1 MPHREPASEHCRN
14 ALQLLAAL
22 IVDERIVAHADLF
35 ELVRATRDR
44 VKAAQMMTEECAT
57 ALEGSPLRRT
67 ARRIRELLV
76 SQAEDT

>member
-1 MPHREPASEHCRN
+1 MTERESADAHLRN

-22 IVDERIVAHADLF
+22 IVDERIIAQDDLF

-44 VKAAQMMTEECAT
+44 VKAAQMMVEECAA

-67 ARRIRELLV
+67 ARRIRGLLV
-76 SQAEDT
+76 TQVEDT